1 MRGSIAKN
9 CQMQLSRDEASTLLT
24 EVYGVAEY
32 FYRSSTGT
40 FNALTKGDFN
50 ISRMHVVIL
59 NRPYASYRPYYF
71 KSLSL
76 PICTFPWHVSLL
88 ATPTKGVDIVETPQ
102 IFPNIVAEC
111 VCSAFFGI
119 LS

>member
-1 MRGSIAKN
+1 LTDLQPKMGGVGLRGSIAKN
-9 CQMQLSRDEASTLLT
+9 CKGSCTRQIQLSRDGASTLLT
-24 EVYGVAEY
+24 KVYGVAEY

-50 ISRMHVVIL
+50 ISRMYVVIL
-59 NRPYASYRPYYF
+59 NRPYASYRPYYS

-88 ATPTKGVDIVETPQ
+88 ATPTKGVDIVETP
-102 IFPNIVAEC
+102 
-111 VCSAFFGI
+111 
-119 LS
+119 